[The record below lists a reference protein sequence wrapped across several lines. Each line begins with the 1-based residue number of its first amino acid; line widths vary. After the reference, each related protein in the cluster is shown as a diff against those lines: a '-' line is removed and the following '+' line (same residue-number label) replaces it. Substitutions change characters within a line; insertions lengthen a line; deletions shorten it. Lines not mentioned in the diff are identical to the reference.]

1 MSDRKGSSLRIK
13 VILTL
18 GITLASAVILTIAV
32 FRFLLPEIPG
42 FPEPGGVTLVW
53 LNRLVLFFVCFFS
66 LVVFVHYALVGYSIL
81 RPIEHLARDIH
92 KITSS
97 CRLPVNRGA
106 FLEIQSLSASI
117 NAMLDKMTQS
127 TMSTNVFRSIFN
139 GIEAFLFVSDPE
151 SYRIL
156 FINESMKRSFR
167 LDDRVIGEPCW
178 KVFQK
183 GQDGPCPFCPLG
195 KLKQNGG
202 EVIVWEEFNT
212 LTGRYYENTSDL
224 IEWSNGTFVHLQ
236 HSVDISNLKIAEK
249 EILAAKELAE
259 YSNAAKTSFL
269 ARMSHEMRT
278 PLNAIIGM
286 TAIARQH
293 SQDPEKVAY
302 CLPKISE
309 ASVHLLGV
317 ITDILDMSRI
327 DAGKFQ
333 LVSAEFDLYKMIH
346 RVTEMMSFR
355 IDEKRHKFSFS
366 IDEGI
371 PRFIVSDEH
380 RLSQVLTN
388 LLSNAIKFTPPEGY
402 ITLRVQPVASQGNTL
417 GLRFDISDT
426 GIGIAEEQR
435 SRLFMLF
442 EQGEGDFSRKH
453 EGVGLGL
460 SICKSIVELMGG
472 EIWVESQPGH
482 GSSFIFEIVVHLGAS
497 EIPGGPGDGILP
509 GMDIAGGLSAGI
521 APAAGAVREEDGV
534 VENIF
539 SGKTI
544 LLAEDVEINR
554 EIAIA
559 MLEDTA
565 AKVEC
570 AENGVEAVRMF
581 QENPGKYQCI
591 LMDIHMPGMD
601 GIEATRRIRALEE
614 SFRPFSREKSPGFSK
629 RVPIIAMTAN
639 VFREDVEMC
648 LAAGMNDHLGK
659 PIDFD
664 EVMKKLKAHMR

>member
-1 MSDRKGSSLRIK
+1 LLV
-13 VILTL
+13 VI
-18 GITLASAVILTIAV
+18 AFVIIV
-32 FRFLLPEIPG
+32 FRFLLPDIPG
-42 FPEPGGVTLVW
+42 FPELDGDVLVW
-53 LNRLVLFFVCFFS
+53 INRLILGFVCLFT
-66 LVVFVHYALVGYSIL
+66 LIVFVHYIMVGYLIL
-81 RPIEHLARDIH
+81 RPIENLSRDIH
-92 KITSS
+92 KITSA
-97 CRLPVNRGA
+97 CRLSVDRGA

-117 NAMLDKMTQS
+117 NNMLDKMTQS
-127 TMSTNVFRSIFN
+127 SISTNVFRSIFN

-151 SYRIL
+151 TCRIL
-156 FINESMKRSFR
+156 FINGSMKKSFG
-167 LDDRVIGEPCW
+167 LDDRVIGQPCW
-178 KVFQK
+178 KVLRKDQT
-183 GQDGPCPFCPLG
+183 GICPFCPLER
-195 KLKQNGG
+195 LKRNKDQ
-202 EVIVWEEFNT
+202 VIVWEEFNS
-212 LTGRYYENTSDL
+212 LTGRYYENTSGL
-224 IEWSNGTFVHLQ
+224 IEWNNGTFVHLR

-249 EILAAKELAE
+249 EIMAAKELAE
-259 YSNAAKTSFL
+259 QSNAAKTSFL

-293 SQDPEKVAY
+293 SDDPEKVAY

-333 LVSAEFDLYKMIH
+333 LVNAEFDLYKMVH
-346 RVTEMMSFR
+346 RVTEMMTFR
-355 IDEKRHKFSFS
+355 VDEKRHKFDFS
-366 IDEGI
+366 IEESI
-371 PRFIVSDEH
+371 PHLIVADEH

-402 ITLRVQPVASQGNTL
+402 ITLRVLKTASREDTL
-417 GLRFDISDT
+417 GLRFEISDN

-435 SRLFMLF
+435 DRLFMLF

-460 SICKSIVELMGG
+460 SICKSIVELAGG
-472 EIWVESQPGH
+472 EIWVESQLGH
-482 GSSFIFEIVVHLGAS
+482 GSTFIFEITVKTGDPAS
-497 EIPGGPGDGILP
+497 
-509 GMDIAGGLSAGI
+509 
-521 APAAGAVREEDGV
+521 REEDLLKAAGEAPRMSAAV
-534 VENIF
+534 PPAVPACGEGDAPEDASLEDMPIENIF

-570 AENGVEAVRMF
+570 AENGIEAVRMF
-581 QENPGKYQCI
+581 RENPEKYQCI

-601 GIEATRRIRALEE
+601 GFEATRKIRTLEE
-614 SFRPFSREKSPGFSK
+614 SLRKEKARKERTQEFSRGINEHPQG
-629 RVPIIAMTAN
+629 VPIIAMTAN

-648 LAAGMNDHLGK
+648 LTAGMNDHLGK

-664 EVMKKLKAHMR
+664 EVMRKLKAYMR

>member
-1 MSDRKGSSLRIK
+1 VSEKRGSSLRNK

-18 GITLASAVILTIAV
+18 GITLFVVIVLTIAV

-42 FPEPGGVTLVW
+42 FPELDGGVLVW
-53 LNRLVLFFVCFFS
+53 INRLVLGFVCLFT
-66 LVVFVHYALVGYSIL
+66 LIVFVHYIMAGYLIL

-92 KITSS
+92 KITST
-97 CRLPVNRGA
+97 RRIPVDRRA
-106 FLEIQSLSASI
+106 FLEIQSLCASI
-117 NAMLDKMTQS
+117 NNMLDKMAQS

-151 SYRIL
+151 TCQIL
-156 FINESMKRSFR
+156 FINESMKRCFG
-167 LDDRVIGEPCW
+167 LDDRVIGQPCW
-178 KVFQK
+178 KVLQK
-183 GQDGPCPFCPLG
+183 NQEGICPFCPLE
-195 KLKQNGG
+195 KLKHNNGK
-202 EVIVWEEFNT
+202 VVVWEELNT
-212 LTGRYYENTSDL
+212 LTGRYYENTSGL
-224 IEWSNGTFVHLQ
+224 IEWNNGAFVHLQ

-249 EILAAKELAE
+249 ETIAAKELAE
-259 YSNAAKTSFL
+259 QSNAAKTSFL

-286 TAIARQH
+286 TTIARQH
-293 SQDPEKVAY
+293 SYDPEKVAY

-317 ITDILDMSRI
+317 ITDILDMSKI

-333 LVSAEFDLYKMIH
+333 LISGEFDLYRMIH
-346 RVTEMMSFR
+346 RVTEMMTFR
-355 IDEKRHKFSFS
+355 VDEKRHKFDFS
-366 IDEGI
+366 IEESI
-371 PRFIVSDEH
+371 PRLITADEH

-402 ITLRVQPVASQGNTL
+402 ITLRVLRTACRGNTL
-417 GLRFDISDT
+417 SLRFEINDN

-435 SRLFMLF
+435 DRLFMLF

-472 EIWVESQPGH
+472 EIWVESQLGH
-482 GSSFIFEIVVHLGAS
+482 GSTFIFEITVRT
-497 EIPGGPGDGILP
+497 GGPETPDGLEEDILP
-509 GMDIAGGLSAGI
+509 VPGETPEMSA
-521 APAAGAVREEDGV
+521 AVSPSEAAGEEDAP

-544 LLAEDVEINR
+544 LLVEDVEINR
-554 EIAIA
+554 EIALAI
-559 MLEDTA
+559 LEDTA

-570 AENGVEAVRMF
+570 AENGIEAVRMF
-581 QENPGKYQCI
+581 RENPQKYQCI

-601 GIEATRRIRALEE
+601 GFEATRRIRTLEE
-614 SFRPFSREKSPGFSK
+614 SFRKEGPPEGSK

-639 VFREDVEMC
+639 IFREDVEMC

-664 EVMKKLKAHMR
+664 EVMKKLRVYMR

>member
-1 MSDRKGSSLRIK
+1 MSDKRGSSLRIK

-18 GITLASAVILTIAV
+18 GITLAAAIILIIAV
-32 FRFLLPEIPG
+32 FRFFLPEIPG
-42 FPEPGGVTLVW
+42 FPEGGGVTLVW
-53 LNRLVLFFVCFFS
+53 LSRLILVFVCFFS

-81 RPIEHLARDIH
+81 RPIERLTRDIH
-92 KITSS
+92 RITSI
-97 CRLPVNRGA
+97 CRLPVDGGA

-117 NAMLDKMTQS
+117 NNMLDKMTQS

-151 SYRIL
+151 TYQVL
-156 FINESMKRSFR
+156 FINESMRKCFG
-167 LDDRVIGEPCW
+167 LDDRVIGQPCW
-178 KVFQK
+178 KAFQK
-183 GQDGPCPFCPLG
+183 GQSGACPFCPIE
-195 KLKQNGG
+195 KLKQNKG

-212 LTGRYYENTSDL
+212 LSGRYYENTSGL
-224 IEWSNGTFVHLQ
+224 IKWNNGAFVHLQ

-259 YSNAAKTSFL
+259 QSNAAKTSFL

-293 SQDPEKVAY
+293 SGDPEKAAY

-317 ITDILDMSRI
+317 ITDILDMSKI

-333 LVSAEFDLYKMIH
+333 LVSAEFDLYRMIH

-355 IDEKRHKFSFS
+355 IDEKQHKFDFS
-366 IDEGI
+366 IDKGI
-371 PRFIVSDEH
+371 PRFIVADEH

-402 ITLRVQPVASQGNTL
+402 ITLRVQMTASQGATL
-417 GLRFDISDT
+417 GLRFDVSDT

-435 SRLFMLF
+435 DRLFMLF

-482 GSSFIFEIVVHLGAS
+482 GSTFIFEIAVRLGAS
-497 EIPGGPGDGILP
+497 EDPDGPEGALPP
-509 GMDIAGGLSAGI
+509 GMDAGTLFPAGA
-521 APAAGAVREEDGV
+521 APAVLEEDGTAGDV
-534 VENIF
+534 F

-570 AENGVEAVRMF
+570 AGNGAEAVRMF
-581 QENPGKYQCI
+581 RENPGKYQCI

-601 GIEATRRIRALEE
+601 GIEATREIRALEE
-614 SFRPFSREKSPGFSK
+614 SFRREPPPGFSK
-629 RVPIIAMTAN
+629 GIPIIAMTAN

-664 EVMKKLKAHMR
+664 EVVRKLKAYMG

>member
-1 MSDRKGSSLRIK
+1 MSEKRGASLRNK

-18 GITLASAVILTIAV
+18 GITLLAVIALIIAV
-32 FRFLLPEIPG
+32 FRFLVPEIPG
-42 FPEPGGVTLVW
+42 FPALDGEVLAW
-53 LNRLVLFFVCFFS
+53 LNRLILGLVCFFT
-66 LVVFVHYALVGYSIL
+66 LVVFVHYIITGYSIV
-81 RPIEHLARDIH
+81 RPIERLTRDIH
-92 KITSS
+92 KITSAS
-97 CRLPVNRGA
+97 RLPIDHGT
-106 FLEIQSLSASI
+106 FLEIQSLCASI
-117 NAMLDKMTQS
+117 NNMLDKMTQS
-127 TMSTNVFRSIFN
+127 TMSTNVFRNIFN
-139 GIEAFLFVSDPE
+139 GIQAFLFVSDPE
-151 SYRIL
+151 TCRIL
-156 FINESMKRSFR
+156 FINESMKKGFG
-167 LDDRVIGEPCW
+167 LDERVIGQPCW
-178 KVFQK
+178 KVFRK
-183 GQDGPCPFCPLG
+183 DQDGVCSFCPIE
-195 KLKQNGG
+195 KLKRNKGR
-202 EVIVWEEFNT
+202 VIVWEEFNT
-212 LTGRYYENTSDL
+212 LTGRYYENTSGL
-224 IEWSNGTFVHLQ
+224 IEWNNGAFVHLQ
-236 HSVDISNLKIAEK
+236 HSVDVSNLKIAEK
-249 EILAAKELAE
+249 EIIAAKELAE
-259 YSNAAKTSFL
+259 RSNAAKTNFL

-293 SQDPEKVAY
+293 SHDPEKTAY

-327 DAGKFQ
+327 DVGKFQ
-333 LVSAEFDLYKMIH
+333 LVNAEFDLYKMVH

-355 IDEKRHKFSFS
+355 VDEKRHKFDFS
-366 IDEGI
+366 IEKSI
-371 PRFIVSDEH
+371 PHLMVADEH

-402 ITLRVQPVASQGNTL
+402 ITLRVLPAASLGDTL
-417 GLRFDISDT
+417 NLRFEVSDT

-435 SRLFMLF
+435 DRLFMLF

-472 EIWVESQPGH
+472 EIWVESQLGH
-482 GSSFIFEIVVHLGAS
+482 GSTFIFEIAVKA
-497 EIPGGPGDGILP
+497 GGPGISDSRGEDLLREIRKTP
-509 GMDIAGGLSAGI
+509 ET
-521 APAAGAVREEDGV
+521 PAAVSPDASACGEEDGP

-581 QENPGKYQCI
+581 RENPEKYQCI
-591 LMDIHMPGMD
+591 LMDIHMPEMD
-601 GIEATRRIRALEE
+601 GFEATRRIRALEE
-614 SFRPFSREKSPGFSK
+614 GLSK
-629 RVPIIAMTAN
+629 RIPIIAMTAN

-648 LAAGMNDHLGK
+648 LTAGMNDHLGK

-664 EVMKKLKAHMR
+664 EVMRKLKVYMR